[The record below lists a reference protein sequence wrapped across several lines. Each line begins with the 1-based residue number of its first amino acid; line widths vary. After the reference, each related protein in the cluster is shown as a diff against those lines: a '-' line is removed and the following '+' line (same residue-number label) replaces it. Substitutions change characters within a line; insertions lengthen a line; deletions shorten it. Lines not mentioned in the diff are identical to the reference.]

1 MTWNLGFV
9 FGQTYLCMSRKRQ
22 CLLPSGHP
30 IAIWVS
36 RLVVLAVQGQSQG
49 RVALF
54 RPHGKPVLPL
64 QDPPHSIYVT
74 PWAVCGLRACHVLV
88 CLLGFLA
95 KTGIRW
101 PGIILEGTA
110 PVCFPKMRPMWWGN
124 WSCEPDI
131 GPEQTAV
138 PSSLSMVNLQPQG
151 ELALW
156 HISCSAL
163 RSVSSPDCWRGGNW
177 EASCPGLRR
186 QGGGFERFLAFL
198 CWCETSSWV
207 TGTGAGGIL
216 QCRLRKQGGQ
226 GL

>member
-9 FGQTYLCMSRKRQ
+9 FGQRYLCVSRKRQ

-54 RPHGKPVLPL
+54 KPHGKPVLPL

-95 KTGIRW
+95 KPGIRW

-110 PVCFPKMRPMWWGN
+110 PVCFPETN
-124 WSCEPDI
+124 
-131 GPEQTAV
+131 V
-138 PSSLSMVNLQPQG
+138 VG
-151 ELALW
+151 ELIMRAWYWTRANSCPFKSQHGEPSAPGGAGVMAYLLFCLKICFITRLLKGRQLGSFMPW
-156 HISCSAL
+156 LKSSRRWFWKISCF
-163 RSVSSPDCWRGGNW
+163 SVLVWD
-177 EASCPGLRR
+177 
-186 QGGGFERFLAFL
+186 
-198 CWCETSSWV
+198 
-207 TGTGAGGIL
+207 
-216 QCRLRKQGGQ
+216 
-226 GL
+226 